1 MAVSGILPVQ
11 SDAAYSFAPH
21 LPKSQVSR
29 DVGWTIQEVV
39 QTLPS

>member
-1 MAVSGILPVQ
+1 MAVAGILPVHC
-11 SDAAYSFAPH
+11 DAAYSFALH

-29 DVGWTIQEVV
+29 DAGWTIQEVV